1 MKSYSE
7 ITTRYLNENKKRTV
21 LTIIGIILAISL
33 FSGIGNLFFNMRDG
47 LVDRKRKSVGNY
59 EVKYCEINKDK
70 TDKLKN
76 NFEISSYGISKE
88 NTILGINDG
97 KDKKIVSLDLY
108 DDGMLSNVMTIDI
121 KEGRLPKNSNE
132 IILEKR
138 SKRKFKKEVGDYV
151 QWFKLDSDL
160 VDNEIKNNPEVIKE
174 IKNGNLNIDIKKFS
188 LNQVKK
194 YKIVGY
200 YEPDKSFSSN
210 YYKAIGYLN
219 KSSLNKD
226 DKYSFYANLK
236 EKKDKRKI
244 GIKVGKTIGVSE
256 TINSKGEQITFN
268 EGLLRI
274 MAQGNSTILNKSTKN
289 IFIFVV
295 GLIVICT
302 VAVIYNA
309 FNISV
314 AERINQFGTLRSI
327 GATPRQIRNLVFKE
341 AFIMSIIAIPLGIL
355 AGYIGIYITLKI
367 MPISNLFIFEGLN
380 IKFYKEVIVICIILT
395 LITILLSV
403 IGPAR
408 KASKVSPIDAIRNS
422 SNLKKEKIKRRKGRI
437 SKLLFGIEGSVAYKN
452 IRRNNKRFIITVFS
466 LMISLIMFILFS
478 SLSKLTLDAQ
488 KKFTESFAF
497 DALMETKS
505 EINKEFISKIK
516 NREGIKEVYTPKIK
530 SGLIYIKENMINKKP
545 YKDANAKQPT
555 SEKIKNENYVSLYAF
570 YTSYDYNSL
579 KLAKNNLKAG
589 NVDIDALNKNGVLI
603 IDTNKISKKNG
614 GKIVSNITKYK
625 VGDKIK
631 IPKSKEMFY
640 PSPFENKKVDLNKP
654 YKQSIENGEFMEF
667 TVVGILEKD
676 EFNKLVPDSVGL
688 VFSEKCF
695 ENNFGKIPLNSVFV
709 SYKDK
714 NAREKNFA
722 FFEDGA
728 EELNGSYID
737 LYKKVKEMESVEK
750 QIAVFIYGF
759 ITIITIIGIVNIINT
774 ISMGLLL
781 RKSEFATLMAIG
793 MTKKQLKKMVILEGG
808 LHGIITSIFGIIISL
823 GLYNLLLQQVK
834 AVADFE
840 IKFPIGIFLLGVLG
854 VMIVTFVA
862 SIVPLRRLEKMSIVD
877 NIRAKE

>member
-1 MKSYSE
+1 M
-7 ITTRYLNENKKRTV
+7 NENKKRTV

-244 GIKVGKTIGVSE
+244 GVKVGKTIGVSE

-478 SLSKLTLDAQ
+478 SLSKLTLDTQ

-555 SEKIKNENYVSLYAF
+555 SEKIKNENYVSLYAY
-570 YTSYDYNSL
+570 YTCYDHNSL